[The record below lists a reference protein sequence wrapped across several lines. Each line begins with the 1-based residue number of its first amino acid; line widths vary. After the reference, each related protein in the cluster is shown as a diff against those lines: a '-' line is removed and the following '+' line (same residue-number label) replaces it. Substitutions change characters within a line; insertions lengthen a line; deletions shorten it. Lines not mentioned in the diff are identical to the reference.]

1 MTIKYDPRK
10 FYVYAYLN
18 PLQRGTYSAGSVT
31 FNYRPFYVGKG
42 TGDRLEDHLRE
53 ANGLIPITNKQ
64 KVDMVRSLIERDDHP
79 LIVKV
84 RENLTHPEALALE
97 KQLIDAF
104 GIALQGG
111 LLSNICL
118 GNTAQTWNSD
128 LITFIYMML
137 SNEKDRLSHL
147 ANDLENQILELPKG
161 CPQVKRRGQQ
171 EYLYLASRFGDKIK
185 FAYAGKCGSN
195 KEINIRTQIKNRDQL
210 INKLAPILSELEN
223 INRLLYIIERGIN
236 SAVEDE
242 AFKKSSLNL
251 S

>member
-18 PLQRGTYSAGSVT
+18 PLQPGPYSVGSVT
-31 FNYRPFYVGKG
+31 FNYRPFYIGKG

-64 KVDMVRSLIERDDHP
+64 KVDAVLSLMERGDSP

-97 KQLIDAF
+97 KQLIDGF

-111 LLSNICL
+111 LLSNIYL

-128 LITFIYMML
+128 LITFIYMVL
-137 SNEKDRLSHL
+137 SNEQDRLSHA
-147 ANDLENQILELPKG
+147 ANDLENQILDLPKG
-161 CPQVKRRGQQ
+161 CPQVKRRGNK
-171 EYLYLASRFGDKIK
+171 EYLYLATRVKDKIK
-185 FAYAGKCGSN
+185 FVYAGKCGSTN
-195 KEINIRTQIKNRDQL
+195 
-210 INKLAPILSELEN
+210 
-223 INRLLYIIERGIN
+223 
-236 SAVEDE
+236 
-242 AFKKSSLNL
+242 
-251 S
+251 